1 MTVGMSIYCIIYI
14 FSHIKNNSD
23 NNNEYVYIY
32 IYIHSYIYCATCE
45 CPSLTLQKKTIS
57 NQNAGRLGF
66 MYVDALIVTCMY
78 LGSRGPPNVIFWLLW
93 KVMKLNTGNWK
104 VRGVYSHLHLL
115 EYVNAEPPNLQ
126 CPGYFPKWPE
136 KSGCEMVVNCP
147 HWNTS
152 SCPMFATGAQGND
165 FICNWRVRVNLVSNY

>member
-1 MTVGMSIYCIIYI
+1 MSFINPP
-14 FSHIKNNSD
+14 KED
-23 NNNEYVYIY
+23 NFQSKRWSFGVHVCRSPDSYVYVFGK
-32 IYIHSYIYCATCE
+32 
-45 CPSLTLQKKTIS
+45 P
-57 NQNAGRLGF
+57 
-66 MYVDALIVTCMY
+66 
-78 LGSRGPPNVIFWLLW
+78 GSTQRDILASA

-147 HWNTS
+147 H
-152 SCPMFATGAQGND
+152 
-165 FICNWRVRVNLVSNY
+165 